1 LVLSNQIWRY
11 NGEVMINILDT
22 KRKNGNGVKSGA
34 ATKARGGSP
43 GQSWFHRSNNDLEK
57 LGVKIFDMVPI
68 AVVAIDLDHNITYIN
83 SAAEGFTGKPRIES
97 IGCKCFELMR
107 IDKCNPETCLTS
119 RAMKEDRSFNIE
131 TTAATSTGA
140 LPVQCTVLPLKNEQG
155 DIVGAMEYF
164 IDATNQVEFAND
176 ISRTLAA
183 IGDGTLSSRLDYK
196 KYDGSSRKVA
206 KRVNMLLDGLL
217 AVIENLRTNFEQ
229 IERGD
234 RNLAK
239 SSEGN
244 KGEWIKFTDSFNAC
258 VESLT
263 GLMVEVD
270 TLIAA
275 AREGK
280 LDLRGDASKFKGGW
294 ADIINGVNSILDTVI
309 TPVNEIAGV
318 LNTLADND
326 LTVKVEGNYKGD
338 LSRLKEVTNRSA
350 NNQVDVLTKLR
361 HVSKELSDSGEQLE
375 QASRQAEQ
383 ATHQIADASQQVAKG
398 AAEQATSMQDTMKA
412 LDQLTT
418 AINQIAKGAQEQ
430 AGIIEKNVNVVGQV
444 SSAITQVSV
453 NTGKAAGN
461 ARAAM
466 QTAQHGA
473 EMVQKTVKGMEEIK
487 GTIDL
492 ASEKVHGLG
501 TRSREIGKIVATI
514 NGIADQTN
522 LLALNA
528 AIEAAR
534 AGEQGRGF
542 AVVADEV
549 RKLAERASTS
559 TKEIAELISGIQAGV
574 DQTIKAMEKGTE
586 QVAGGYDLAGKAGES
601 LGEILKQSADMS
613 EQVEQISA
621 AAQQLGAMSTEMVKL
636 SENISAIVEQ
646 NTAATEEMT
655 ATANSVSKS
664 VEEVAGVA
672 EENSAATEEVSAAAE
687 QISAQMLQVVASGAG
702 ISKTARE
709 FKDVVTKYKLK
720 EK

>member
-1 LVLSNQIWRY
+1 
-11 NGEVMINILDT
+11 MISLLDT
-22 KRKNGNGVKSGA
+22 KGKNGNGIKSGTA
-34 ATKARGGSP
+34 IKARGSSP
-43 GQSWFHRSNNDLEK
+43 GQSWFRRSDNNLDK
-57 LGVKIFDMVPI
+57 QGVKIFDMLPI

-83 SAAEGFTGKPRIES
+83 SAAEGFTGKSRVES

-119 RAMKEDRSFNIE
+119 RAMKENRSFNIE
-131 TTAATSTGA
+131 TTAVTSSGN

-155 DIVGAMEYF
+155 DIIGAMEYF
-164 IDATNQVEFAND
+164 VDATNQVQFAND
-176 ISRTLAA
+176 IGRTLVA
-183 IGDGTLSSRLDYK
+183 IGDGTLSTRLDYK
-196 KYDGSSRKVA
+196 KYDGSLRKVG

-217 AVIENLRTNFEQ
+217 AVIENLRNNFEQ

-234 RNLAK
+234 RNLTK
-239 SSEGN
+239 SLDAG
-244 KGEWIKFTDSFNAC
+244 KGEWKKFSDSFNTC

-263 GLMVEVD
+263 GLMSEVD
-270 TLIAA
+270 ALIAA

-280 LDLRGDASKFKGGW
+280 LDVRGDASKFKGGW
-294 ADIINGVNSILDTVI
+294 ADIINGVNSMLDTVI

-338 LSRLKEVTNRSA
+338 LCRLKEVTNRSA
-350 NNQVDVLTKLR
+350 DNLVSVLKKLR
-361 HVSKELSDSGEQLE
+361 QVSKELLDSGVQLE
-375 QASRQAEQ
+375 QASHQAEQ
-383 ATHQIADASQQVAKG
+383 ATQQIASASQQVAKG

-412 LDQLTT
+412 IEQLTT
-418 AINQIAKGAQEQ
+418 AINQIATGAQEQ
-430 AGIIEKNVNVVGQV
+430 AKIIEKNVNIVGQV

-453 NTGKAAGN
+453 NSGKAAGS

-466 QTAQHGA
+466 QTARNGA
-473 EMVQKTVKGMEEIK
+473 DMVQKTVRGMQEIK
-487 GTIDL
+487 GTIDA

-549 RKLAERASTS
+549 RKLAERASSS

-574 DQTIKAMEKGTE
+574 EQTIQAMEKGTE
-586 QVAGGYDLAGKAGES
+586 QISGGYDLANKAGDS
-601 LGEILKQSADMS
+601 LGDILKQSADMS
-613 EQVEQISA
+613 EQVEQVSA

-636 SENISAIVEQ
+636 SESISAIVEQ
-646 NTAATEEMT
+646 NTAATQEMS
-655 ATANSVSKS
+655 ATANTVSKS
-664 VEEVAGVA
+664 IEDVAGVA

-687 QISAQMLQVVASGAG
+687 QISAQMVQVVGSGAG
-702 ISKTARE
+702 VSKMARE
-709 FKDVVTKYKLK
+709 FKEVVTKYKLR